1 MKLKKIAS
9 LLLAGVMAVSMLAG
23 CSSSSSNDVTTDV
36 DEEAATTY
44 SSTLYGYL
52 GNKAQGKVTA
62 VENTDLTTAL
72 AAAVANYGRLVDY
85 SEATTNFSWV
95 SKLWGSSDGKQIEDY
110 VLNAMEADGTQNEM
124 VALSSDGESFKV
136 VSVGVIGG
144 GVSDSYA
151 LKSVVSDSDSF
162 NNNIAGLATDDD
174 NYDRSY
180 TISASIVSST
190 DSNGV
195 SVKFVAVMVSGTIT
209 AA

>member
-44 SSTLYGYL
+44 SSTLYGYF
-52 GNKAQGKVTA
+52 GNKAQGNITA
-62 VENTDLTTAL
+62 VENTDLTSAL
-72 AAAVANYGRLVDY
+72 TAAVNVAGGVLEY
-85 SEATTNFSWV
+85 SEATTSLEWLESTFEDKSIEKYVMSAMDADYDV
-95 SKLWGSSDGKQIEDY
+95 STMIGCTTASF
-110 VLNAMEADGTQNEM
+110 NA
-124 VALSSDGESFKV
+124 
-136 VSVGVIGG
+136 VSVAVISG
-144 GVSDSYA
+144 GVSDFYA
-151 LKSVVSDSDSF
+151 LKSVVSESESF
-162 NNNIAGLATDDD
+162 NSNIAVLATDSDD
-174 NYDRSY
+174 YDRSY
-180 TISASIVSST
+180 TISASVVSST